1 MRGRVLNM
9 KIILLNDVRKQGKK
23 GDIINV
29 ADGYGNF
36 LIKNKDAVL
45 ATTTGVDRLNK
56 ENEKR
61 KKEEEEL
68 IKKCIKLKEKLEKD
82 TFKFKVKTGKEDRV
96 FGSVSAKQI
105 AMSLHDKNYD
115 IDKKQI
121 KINDPLSSLGYHNVD
136 IELHKKVIATI
147 KVELVS

>member
-1 MRGRVLNM
+1 M
-9 KIILLNDVRKQGKK
+9 KIILLEDVRKQGKK
-23 GDIINV
+23 GDIIEV

-36 LIKNKDAVL
+36 LIKAKQAVL
-45 ATTTGVDRLNK
+45 ASTAGVERLKREK
-56 ENEKR
+56 EQ
-61 KKEEEEL
+61 KKKDEDNL
-68 IKKCIKLKEKLEKD
+68 IKECTKLKEKLEKD
-82 TFKFKVKTGKEDRV
+82 TFKFQVKTGKQDRV

-105 AMSLHDKNYD
+105 ATSLRDKNYD

>member
-1 MRGRVLNM
+1 M
-9 KIILLNDVRKQGKK
+9 KIILLEDVRKQGKK
-23 GDIINV
+23 GDIIDV

-36 LIKNKDAVL
+36 LIKAKQAVL
-45 ATTTGVDRLNK
+45 ASTAGVERLKREK
-56 ENEKR
+56 EQ
-61 KKEEEEL
+61 KKKDEDNL
-68 IKKCIKLKEKLEKD
+68 IKECTKLKEKLEKD
-82 TFKFKVKTGKEDRV
+82 TFKFQVKTGKQDRV

-105 AMSLHDKNYD
+105 ATSLRDKNYD

>member
-1 MRGRVLNM
+1 M
-9 KIILLNDVRKQGKK
+9 KIILLEDVRKQGKK
-23 GDIINV
+23 GDIIEV

-36 LIKNKDAVL
+36 LIKGKQAVL
-45 ATTTGVDRLNK
+45 ASSTGIERLNK
-56 ENEKR
+56 EKAQK

-68 IKKCIKLKEKLEKD
+68 IKECTKIKEKLEKD
-82 TFKFKVKTGKEDRV
+82 TFQFQVKTGKQDRV

-105 AMSLHDKNYD
+105 ATSLHDKNYD

-121 KINDPLSSLGYHNVD
+121 KINDSLSSLGYHNVD